1 MKIVFP
7 LFFAGVAC
15 IVLGCSTS
23 ERSANLYDILAP
35 EIKSY
40 GGRMPVSQDGPTPPV
55 AHWTRT
61 QDRFGTVLETSDMTF
76 QQVDQFLTGAFGK
89 PNEAGNTAEG
99 QMQWVIPAKV
109 AGVSIWYR
117 RKVTV

>member
-1 MKIVFP
+1 
-7 LFFAGVAC
+7 
-15 IVLGCSTS
+15 
-23 ERSANLYDILAP
+23 
-35 EIKSY
+35 
-40 GGRMPVSQDGPTPPV
+40 MPVSQDGPTPPV

-109 AGVSIWYR
+109 AGVSIWYS
-117 RKVTV
+117 KKGDGVKISVLKPLHVPENVAK